1 MTNDATRCP
10 YYISESQNVK
20 SRWECVVPKNLT
32 EKFYGRFDIPN
43 NKADCEVYYT
53 YYVWGKYFL
62 LWIYVVIDFLR

>member
-32 EKFYGRFDIPN
+32 EKFYGKFDIPN
-43 NKADCEVYYT
+43 NKADCEVWYILL
-53 YYVWGKYFL
+53 YVAKYFL
-62 LWIYVVIDFLR
+62 L